1 MKRPPPRST
10 RTDTLFP
17 YTTLFRSIPR
27 TARSG
32 RSPNSDSSAAA
43 PAIQPAA
50 THIDPR
56 ATRRGLTGVRSP
68 ASSSIRLSIDASFIS
83 FAFNQFGELLE
94 PAMDVHLDE
103 RLALPANLR
112 RLGDRRAFDLDPR
125 DPLSSLGCDR
135 ESVGLGKGVIVRVD
149 HGGRR

>member
-56 ATRRGLTGVRSP
+56 ATRRGLTGGRSP

-83 FAFNQFGELLE
+83 FAFHQFGEILQTE
-94 PAMDVHLDE
+94 MDVHIDA
-103 RLALPANLR
+103 RITLPATLR
-112 RLGDRRAFDLDPR
+112 IHAARRANELDQSDR
-125 DPLSSLGCDR
+125 SRLLGRAQGEQEC
-135 ESVGLGKGVIVRVD
+135 
-149 HGGRR
+149 

>member
-68 ASSSIRLSIDASFIS
+68 ASSPIRLSIDSSFIS
-83 FAFNQFGELLE
+83 FDFNQIGELIE
-94 PAMDVHLDE
+94 PAMAVHLDD
-103 RLALPANLR
+103 RLALPANLS
-112 RLGDRRAFDLDPR
+112 RLGDRRAVDLDQR
-125 DPLSSLGCDR
+125 Y
-135 ESVGLGKGVIVRVD
+135 
-149 HGGRR
+149 GRRCFERPQDERMVACQTILTSEST